1 MMIEKLTL
9 LALVLETNILK
20 SAELFND
27 FAAQK
32 FVVCAALTII
42 QILLIRYSFQ
52 VWSQGYIDNP
62 HCF

>member
-32 FVVCAALTII
+32 FVVCAALTKI
-42 QILLIRYSFQ
+42 QILLIRY
-52 VWSQGYIDNP
+52 
-62 HCF
+62 